1 MDIANQISNAEWEI
15 IRIIWAHPQVTS
27 RAIIDYAVPITGWK
41 EGTIKTLIN
50 RLVNKNFIAPM
61 TTTRPYKYEALIT
74 EEEATHQ
81 EITTIFRR
89 ICAKDASRYIARLI
103 ADTPIKKDDC
113 QQLIQLIS
121 DKMATAPEEVQ
132 CSCPKG
138 QCTCQSHT

>member
-15 IRIIWAHPQVTS
+15 MRIIWAHPQVTS
-27 RAIIDYAVPITGWK
+27 RAIIDYTVPITGWK

-81 EITTIFRR
+81 ELTTIFGR
-89 ICAKDASRYIARLI
+89 ICDKDASRYIAGLI
-103 ADTPIKKDDC
+103 STTPIKKDDC

-121 DKMATAPEEVQ
+121 DKMVDAPEEVQ
-132 CSCPKG
+132 CSCPEG